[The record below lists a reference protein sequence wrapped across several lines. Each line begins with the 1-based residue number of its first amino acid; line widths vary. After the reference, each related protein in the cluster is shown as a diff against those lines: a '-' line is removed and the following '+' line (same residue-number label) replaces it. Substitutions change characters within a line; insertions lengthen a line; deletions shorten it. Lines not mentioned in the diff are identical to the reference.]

1 MSEQKVLETG
11 KDKLGTVFVII
22 FAVVFGVCASVFRND
37 PIFMAEVSI
46 APFLFSCICLAW
58 APNSKNAFIRVMK
71 VLGDISAA
79 SLSLAT
85 LLAVP
90 GCHGE
95 AYTIFAWVIFLV
107 LCFLIAG
114 RTWRSL

>member
-1 MSEQKVLETG
+1 MSEQKVLEIG
-11 KDKLGTVFVII
+11 QDKLGTVFVFI
-22 FAVVFGVCASVFRND
+22 FAVFFGVCASVFRNN

-46 APFLFSCICLAW
+46 APFLFSCLCLAL
-58 APNSKNAFIRVMK
+58 APNSKNGFIRVVK

-95 AYTIFAWVIFLV
+95 AYTILAWGVFLV